1 MSVASPWLRVL
12 PLLLVL
18 GAAHAGA
25 PRPDPAVAGPAA
37 GGAHPRQRP
46 FVTRPLRPFLGPRW
60 IGEAIAYGP
69 HRDGQRPG
77 GPSPTRAELRQD
89 LQLMSRH
96 WSLLRVYGSVGWP
109 DTLLRIIRED
119 RLPMRVMLG
128 VWIEPEER
136 RDSTGRVVEDLPAGR
151 AANRAEIEA
160 AVRLA
165 AAHPGTVIAVCVG
178 NETQVSWSAHRVP
191 PELLVGYV
199 REVRARTAAPV
210 TTADDLD
217 FWKEPAGHA
226 LARELDLVVT
236 HIHPLWRGQTLET
249 AVDYTRDAFV
259 RLQASHRGR
268 TVVIGETGW
277 ATRRLTSGEQGRL
290 MKGEAGEEQQAVFCA
305 AFAAWARQQRV
316 TTFFFEAFDENWKG
330 GAEPAEVEKH
340 WGFYRADRTPK
351 AVVAAL
357 GRPAR

>member
-1 MSVASPWLRVL
+1 MSVGSRWLCAV
-12 PLLLVL
+12 PFLLAL
-18 GAAHAGA
+18 GAATVHAGS
-25 PRPDPAVAGPAA
+25 PRPAPSAA
-37 GGAHPRQRP
+37 GTAPDGAYPRQQPFVARP
-46 FVTRPLRPFLGPRW
+46 FRPFLGPRW

-96 WSLLRVYGSVGWP
+96 WSLLRIYGSVGWP
-109 DTLLRIIRED
+109 DTLLRVIRED

-136 RDSTGRVVEDLPAGR
+136 RDSAGRVLEALPAGR

-199 REVRARTAAPV
+199 REVRARTAVPV

-217 FWKEPAGHA
+217 LWKEPAGHA
-226 LARELDLVVT
+226 LAPELDFVVA
-236 HIHPLWRGQTLET
+236 HIHPLWRGQLPEA
-249 AVDYTRDAFV
+249 AVDYTRDAFAGL
-259 RLQASHRGR
+259 RAAHRGR

-277 ATRRLTSGEQGRL
+277 ATRKLATGEQGRL
-290 MKGEAGEEQQAVFCA
+290 MKGAAGEEQQAVFCA
-305 AFAAWARQQRV
+305 AFAAWARRERV

-330 GAEPAEVEKH
+330 GPEADDAEKH
-340 WGFYRADRTPK
+340 WGFFRADRTPK
-351 AVVAAL
+351 PVALA
-357 GRPAR
+357 AE